1 MNRIDRLVAIIL
13 LMQSRKLIRACDIA
27 EHFEISTR
35 TVYRD
40 MNALC
45 EAGVPVAA
53 ETGEGYSLV
62 EGYHLPP
69 VMFTPEEAS
78 ALFTGGA
85 FVEHLTDASIRKHAE
100 SALLKIRS
108 VLPYS
113 TQDYLEKLQAST
125 AVYARPPGNANAF
138 RDDVLV
144 TILDALV
151 HRNILALE
159 YFAIYRETFSERD
172 VEPLGLLYYSNHWHL
187 IAYCRLRQD
196 YRDFRTDRIKT
207 IRTRDEIFPPR
218 DGFSLKDYL
227 NDFGKIENPVEVK
240 VKFDSCIVSHV
251 RERNAYGLIDEKEV
265 TDGVIMTFLT
275 DNPDWMVHW
284 LISYGTR
291 AEIVSPESL
300 RTALLKEAQK
310 LIDHY
315 KVQWL

>member
-53 ETGEGYSLV
+53 EAGEGYSLV

-69 VMFTPEEAS
+69 IMFTPEEAS
-78 ALFTGGA
+78 ALFTGGT

-108 VLPYS
+108 VLPAT

-125 AVYARPPGNANAF
+125 AVYARPPGNSNGF

-144 TILDALV
+144 TIQDALV
-151 HRNILALE
+151 HRNLLTLE
-159 YFAIYRETFSERD
+159 YYSNYRETFSKRD
-172 VEPLGLLYYSNHWHL
+172 IEPLGLLYYGNHWHL

-196 YRDFRTDRIKT
+196 YRDFRTDRIRS
-207 IRTRDEIFPPR
+207 IRAKEQTFASRA
-218 DGFSLKDYL
+218 GFSLKNYL
-227 NDFGKIENPVEVK
+227 LHFESFENPIEVK
-240 VKFDSCIVSHV
+240 VKFDSRIVSHV
-251 RERNAYGLIDEKEV
+251 RERNAYGLVNEEQV
-265 TDGVIMTFLT
+265 ADGVIMTFLT
-275 DNPDWMVHW
+275 DNPNWMVHW
-284 LISYGTR
+284 LISYSTH
-291 AEIVSPESL
+291 AEIISPDSL
-300 RTALLKEAQK
+300 RTALLQEAQK
-310 LIDHY
+310 LIEHY
-315 KVQWL
+315 KTS